1 MRAHIIE
8 LVSQALGY
16 LKRDGELDI
25 DPGMDVQVE
34 QTRDPSHGD
43 YACNIALILAK
54 PLGRKP
60 REIAEADRRPG
71 CPSQSESRRSR
82 SPGPGF

>member
-1 MRAHIIE
+1 MRKHIIE
-8 LVSQALGY
+8 LVAQALGY

-25 DPGMDVQVE
+25 DPGAWTFWLNKTLDA
-34 QTRDPSHGD
+34 PHGD

-60 REIAEADRRPG
+60 RY
-71 CPSQSESRRSR
+71 
-82 SPGPGF
+82 